1 MIKKGDQVFKT
12 VKEALFPTA
21 SIIVENKPLKAKPK
35 KKLTKK
41 APVKKTTAKKKLKK
55 KTK

>member
-1 MIKKGDQVFKT
+1 MIKKGDQVFKK